1 MDFEWRSLSLLF
13 AYDLLWSHDLRKFWT
28 DKESKSSVHI
38 IGTAKL
44 YFFFLYLWLLICVG
58 LWSSDNDVSIDY
70 RIGMIW
76 CNLWRKSCFTFLC
89 IYAYIEYG

>member
-44 YFFFLYLWLLICVG
+44 YFFF
-58 LWSSDNDVSIDY
+58 
-70 RIGMIW
+70 
-76 CNLWRKSCFTFLC
+76 
-89 IYAYIEYG
+89 YIFGC